1 MIYLK
6 YIIEVSYGIIY
17 IMDFII
23 IRSVIMDIGISAHI
37 QHYIH
42 GIGIIITLV
51 TSDHIIVITDLDHVI
66 MIGTG
71 LIIMK
76 GQEVQVDFILRIQEV
91 IIKELIIVDVDQIV
105 MAE

>member
-1 MIYLK
+1 MT
-6 YIIEVSYGIIY
+6 
-17 IMDFII
+17 
-23 IRSVIMDIGISAHI
+23 DIGISAHT

-42 GIGIIITLV
+42 GIGIIITII
-51 TSDHIIVITDLDHVI
+51 TSDHIIAITDLDHVI

-76 GQEVQVDFILRIQEV
+76 GQEVQADFILLIQEA
-91 IIKELIIVDVDQIV
+91 IIKELTIADVDQIV